1 MIFYKIYHL
10 NCVKISSD
18 MPVESNWLNMQS
30 LLAAQTQNQ
39 HNICECVWC
48 KPYFSSSINQLT
60 ETINLKISDLDI
72 LKEAVKKKSLV
83 PHPGDTIETT
93 SLEVNL
99 SRSVVDSTMAHFLL
113 AASEGNI
120 NVANIAARNTSNALR
135 DFTQFIGCYV
145 STLSNTETKFQ
156 VIDMAKDVLEK
167 STRLVNEAHNTLR
180 NPNQTNKARL
190 SKAGIDPK

>member
-1 MIFYKIYHL
+1 ML
-10 NCVKISSD
+10 MLEENLQDVAT
-18 MPVESNWLNMQS
+18 EE
-30 LLAAQTQNQ
+30 AQTLNQ

-48 KPYFSSSINQLT
+48 KPYFSSSINELT

-83 PHPGDTIETT
+83 PHPGETIETT

-120 NVANIAARNTSNALR
+120 HERTAV
-135 DFTQFIGCYV
+135 FIERQDDCGD
-145 STLSNTETKFQ
+145 
-156 VIDMAKDVLEK
+156 I
-167 STRLVNEAHNTLR
+167 
-180 NPNQTNKARL
+180 
-190 SKAGIDPK
+190 